1 MRPLKNK
8 TISDTNWRVQLVC
21 MQVEA
26 HSSLE
31 APLEC
36 NQEQMPL
43 MNQGSMTFLT
53 ILGVMEILCK
63 FNLVLLGENRERN
76 RYHSHQITD

>member
-1 MRPLKNK
+1 MK
-8 TISDTNWRVQLVC
+8 
-21 MQVEA
+21 VEA
-26 HSSLE
+26 HSSFE

-63 FNLVLLGENRERN
+63 FSLVLLGENRERN
-76 RYHSHQITD
+76 RYYHSHQITDYRVLREVFSE